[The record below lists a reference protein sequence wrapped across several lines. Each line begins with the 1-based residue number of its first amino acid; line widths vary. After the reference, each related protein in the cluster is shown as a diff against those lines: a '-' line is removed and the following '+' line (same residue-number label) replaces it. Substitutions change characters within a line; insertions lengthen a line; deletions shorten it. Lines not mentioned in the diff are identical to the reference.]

1 MIPPTN
7 EEGRNTILLFIH
19 SSQNMASRKISLG
32 CLVVISFSSK
42 AVNLY
47 GKENTVAAKTSGV
60 VIQSLM
66 LDSAGKTHATV

>member
-1 MIPPTN
+1 
-7 EEGRNTILLFIH
+7 
-19 SSQNMASRKISLG
+19 MASRKISLG

-60 VIQSLM
+60 MIQSLM